1 MAQNMTAYKGERL
14 SFIKIFSQKN
24 FKLVIPIIQRDY
36 AQGRTNDDTKEVR
49 TDFLDALY
57 TYLQENRP
65 NRDLDFVYG
74 TLQKGDDEDER
85 VHFIPL
91 DGQQRLTTLFL
102 LHWFLYQISDD
113 TELKA
118 KFREKLLDGEKSQF
132 TYETRQSSIDFCNA
146 LMKANVNMDN
156 LLTVKDEQG
165 HDIPSLSGT
174 LKNEHWYYRIW
185 NNDPTVQSMLVML
198 DAIYQKFDGK
208 KEFFVRLMDEV
219 NPIITFIFMDLK
231 EYKLT
236 DDLYIKMNS
245 RGKPLSKFE
254 NFKAKFEQYIKG
266 LLNSDVSLKNK
277 KYKLKYS
284 STEIEVD
291 LYKYFSFNID
301 TKWTTLFWHYCKK
314 GNAQNLDSYIENF
327 IRVILTSHYASKVEL
342 APKATSDET
351 LDVLMSSDS
360 DYKSLTFNKYEST
373 NALSQDAVLSLIDAL
388 DVLYNGKD
396 GIKHYVSDGYRFYF
410 NEDEIFKKV
419 IDNNLTRNERIQF
432 YAYVRFLIHN
442 QCNSDGIDEWMRVIH
457 NISHP
462 DNSIIDG
469 NNDMVRGIKSVDTL
483 LPNAHRI
490 IDYLKTNSITGF
502 AIHQCV
508 EECIKAQLVE
518 RSEWKSCIEDT
529 EKHPYFNGQIGFLL
543 QFSGII
549 EDYKLNH
556 NLVWNDKE
564 EAKKLSCFK
573 KHAIIA
579 SHMFDLDDKG
589 TRHNDK
595 DYCFE
600 RAVLVQGDFLMEASN
615 NRYNLLSTETVA
627 KNVKRDLSW
636 KRLLRINE
644 TREELRDS
652 QMFVKATFDNVKDLS
667 DITGSFEAQCKDIK
681 TGSQWRDILI
691 STPKMFEIS
700 EKGFTAFDDDQ
711 LLILRYWFRNSYHVE
726 FYTYHLWL
734 NKFVQNITIFEN
746 TFEVAVKYNEQK
758 TGDIIPTILF
768 SGYKLKRNKYHI
780 EIIASLKD
788 NWDLLYFWVIF
799 AFDNEK
805 RDDYPDELTSLLNS
819 LGFRR
824 NRDDKYYAWKSSSEE
839 RVYSKLVE
847 ITNKLSEL
855 KS

>member
-36 AQGRTNDDTKEVR
+36 AQGRTNDNTKEVR
-49 TDFLDALY
+49 TDFLDALF

-132 TYETRQSSIDFCNA
+132 TYETRQSSIDFCDA

-165 HDIPSLSGT
+165 RDIPSLSGT

-208 KEFFVRLMDEV
+208 KEYFARLMDEV

-266 LLNSDVSLKNK
+266 VLNSDSSLKNK
-277 KYKLKYS
+277 KYKIKYS
-284 STEIEVD
+284 SKESEVD
-291 LYKYFSFNID
+291 LYKYFSYNID
-301 TKWTTLFWHYCKK
+301 TKWTTLFWQYCKNGK
-314 GNAQNLDSYIENF
+314 AHNLDSYIENF
-327 IRVILTSHYASKVEL
+327 IRFILTCHYASKVEL

-351 LDVLMSSDS
+351 LDVLMSSDN

-373 NALSQDAVLSLIDAL
+373 KALSKDAVLSLVDAL
-388 DVLYNGKD
+388 DALYNGKD
-396 GIKHYVSDGYRFYF
+396 GIKHYVSEEYKFYF
-410 NEDEIFKKV
+410 DEEGTFKKV
-419 IDNNLTRNERIQF
+419 IENNLTRNERIQF
-432 YAYVRFLIHN
+432 YAYVRFLVLN
-442 QCNSDGIDEWMRVIH
+442 KCNGEGIDEWMRVIH

-469 NNDMVRGIKSVDTL
+469 NDDMARGIRSVNVL
-483 LPNAHRI
+483 LPFANVI
-490 IDYLKTNSITGF
+490 INHLKNHSITGF
-502 AIHQCV
+502 ATHQCT
-508 EECIKAQLVE
+508 EECIKAQLVD
-518 RSEWKSCIEDT
+518 RPNWKQCIEET
-529 EKHPYFNGQIGFLL
+529 EKHPYFNGQIGFVL
-543 QFSGII
+543 QFSGICD
-549 EDYKLNH
+549 DYQQNHELN
-556 NLVWNDKE
+556 WPEQEENDKLFLFKRY
-564 EAKKLSCFK
+564 AK
-573 KHAIIA
+573 IA
-579 SHMFDLDDKG
+579 SYIFDLNANG
-589 TRHNDK
+589 IRHNDK

-600 RAVLVQGDFLMEASN
+600 RAVLAQGDYLMEASN
-615 NRYNLLSTETVA
+615 DRFNLLSTETVA
-627 KNVKRDLSW
+627 KNVKRDHSW

-644 TREELRDS
+644 TREELLES
-652 QMFVKATFDNVKDLS
+652 QGFVKSAFDNVTDLN
-667 DITGSFEAQCKDIK
+667 DITGSFEKQCKKAK
-681 TGSQWRDILI
+681 TGTHWRDILI
-691 STPKMFEIS
+691 SNPKIFEVS
-700 EKGFTAFDDDQ
+700 EKGFMAFDKDQ
-711 LLILRYWFRNSYHVE
+711 ILVLKYWFRNSYHVE
-726 FYTYHLWL
+726 LYTYNLWL
-734 NKFVQNITIFEN
+734 KFFEEN
-746 TFEVAVKYNEQK
+746 LMVFSPLFEPNYKEQK
-758 TGDIIPTILF
+758 TGDVTPYIQL
-768 SGYKLKRNKYHI
+768 SGYTYKRNKFHI
-780 EIIASLKD
+780 DIQASIHENDWNLET
-788 NWDLLYFWVIF
+788 FWVSF

-805 RDDYPDELTSLLNS
+805 RSDYPDEIVFILED
-819 LGFRR
+819 LGFTRSEVD
-824 NRDDKYYAWKSSSEE
+824 NSYEWISSSEKS
-839 RVYSKLVE
+839 VIKKLEDVF
-847 ITNKLSEL
+847 NRLSEI
-855 KS
+855 